1 MSKKINVKI
10 RYNTNF
16 ASRSE
21 KKWRVLV
28 DETQHLTDEV
38 EVHCK
43 LYSTEDKVLGDHGQ
57 KETMHH
63 VSCLAK
69 SVSFLNK
76 KGVIIALIK

>member
-16 ASRSE
+16 PSKSD

-28 DETQHLTDEV
+28 DETQHLTDEI

-43 LYSTEDKVLGDHGQ
+43 LYSTVDKVIGDDGQ
-57 KETMHH
+57 EVTKYH
-63 VSCLAK
+63 VSCSAK

-76 KGVIIALIK
+76 KGVITAIIK